1 MAPIA
6 GVWDPR
12 SPVVK
17 HPRLD
22 NQSFGTDNARQRRL
36 PRRKRVEQLYIELVE
51 EGAVRCKTNL
61 VAALAVALLTI
72 TPNNVRGS
80 EAQSDEAWSLSE
92 TDVVHL
98 PPTFDPLVPE
108 ITDIEE
114 PSSGVP
120 IGQIGPS

>member
-1 MAPIA
+1 
-6 GVWDPR
+6 
-12 SPVVK
+12 
-17 HPRLD
+17 
-22 NQSFGTDNARQRRL
+22 
-36 PRRKRVEQLYIELVE
+36 
-51 EGAVRCKTNL
+51 L

-80 EAQSDEAWSLSE
+80 EGQSDEAWPLSE

-114 PSSGVP
+114 PSSGIP